1 MRIAVTIGTAL
12 LLVGALSGAGT
23 ADEPPKVIPLPEH
36 AAWQPGYFLLSRNT
50 RIAVR
55 DVAAAPVGEYLAAL
69 FRPPTGLPL
78 TFVEPGAPSGKQAIV
93 LALDSALTQEEGY
106 RLKVRPTGIEI
117 TARTPR
123 GLFYGVQTLRQLAP
137 IEIESPIAAAGVVWR
152 VPAVDVE
159 DAPRFA
165 YRGMHLD
172 VGRHF
177 FPVEFIKRYIDLLA
191 AYKLNTFHWHL
202 TEDQGWRIEIKKY
215 PRLTEV
221 GGRRQDTQTGYG
233 EDGRA
238 TFEGKPDAGFYTQDE
253 VREVVRYA
261 AARYVTVMPEIE
273 MPGHCVAA
281 LAAYPE
287 LACTP
292 GPFAVETRF
301 GVFDDVFCPTERTFT
316 FLEDVLTE
324 VMDLFPSRYVHV
336 GGDEVPK
343 ARWKASASAQEVMRK
358 QGFKDEEELQGY
370 FMRRISSFLEAHGR
384 KLVGWDEMLEGGL
397 APGVVV
403 MSWRGYEGGLK
414 AARQGHDVIMAPQLF
429 TYFDLQQG
437 DETKRAGG
445 GDLRLE
451 KVYAFDPVAAEMTPE
466 QAAHVLGG
474 QGNLWTEWL
483 KTPAEIEYM
492 LLPRLLALS
501 ETLWSPKASRD
512 WTSLAFRLPSH
523 LRRLD
528 LLKAEY
534 ARQFFRVRQ
543 QPDIDADGRYRVKMV
558 GNTEDPIFYT
568 LDGRAPDA
576 TASRYTAPLVLTGP
590 TTISAVAIREGQPLS
605 PPSTRTYVVNLATGH
620 TAQYTF
626 PFSPKFPSSR
636 EHALTTGLRGG
647 SSYTDGWQGFD
658 ACDFE
663 ATIDLGAAHP
673 VHHIETGF
681 MRHTPSWIMLPR
693 SVEFLVSED
702 GKEFRSVSKT
712 AVTDD
717 DRPPAPYVRNVVA
730 EFEPMSARFVRVR
743 AANYGP
749 LPAWH
754 PGAGNVGW
762 IFVDQVVVD

>member
-1 MRIAVTIGTAL
+1 VL
-12 LLVGALSGAGT
+12 LCAALSGAAT
-23 ADEPPKVIPLPEH
+23 HEPPQVIPLPAH
-36 AAWQPGYFLLSRNT
+36 TTWQSGAFVIGRTT
-50 RIAVR
+50 RIVPGSAEVVP
-55 DVAAAPVGEYLAAL
+55 VAEYLAGL
-69 FRPPTGLPL
+69 LRKPSGLPL
-78 TFVEPGAPSGKQAIV
+78 TIAKPGAVAAKQAIV
-93 LALDSALTQEEGY
+93 LSLDPAVAGDEAY
-106 RLKVRPTGIEI
+106 RLKVRPEGIEI
-117 TARTPR
+117 AARTPH

-137 IEIESPIAAAGVVWR
+137 VEVESPAAAAGVVWR
-152 VPAVDVE
+152 VPAVDIE

-221 GGRRQDTQTGYG
+221 GSRRKDTQSGFAEG
-233 EDGRA
+233 GGL
-238 TFEGKPDAGFYTQDE
+238 TFDGKPDAGFYTQDE

-261 AARYVTVMPEIE
+261 ASRHVTVMPEIE

-292 GPFAVETRF
+292 GPFEVETRF
-301 GVFDDVFCPTERTFT
+301 GVFDDVFCPTDKTFA
-316 FLEDVLTE
+316 FLEDVLSE
-324 VMDLFPSRYVHV
+324 VIDLFPSKYIHV

-343 ARWKASASAQEVMRK
+343 ARWKASAEAQEVMRRE
-358 QGFKDEEELQGY
+358 GFKDEEELQGY
-370 FMRRISSFLEAHGR
+370 FMRRISKFLESKGR

-403 MSWRGYEGGLK
+403 MSWRGHEGGLK
-414 AARQGHDVIMAPQLF
+414 AARQGHDVIMSPQLF

-451 KVYAFDPVAAEMTPE
+451 KVYTFDPVTPEMTPE

-474 QGNLWTEWL
+474 QANLWTEWL
-483 KTPAEIEYM
+483 KTPKDIEYM
-492 LLPRLLALS
+492 LLPRLLAVS
-501 ETLWSPKASRD
+501 ETLWSPAAERD
-512 WTSLAFRLPSH
+512 WSSFAFRLPSH

-528 LLKAEY
+528 LLQADY
-534 ARQFFRVRQ
+534 GRQFFRVRQ
-543 QPDIDADGRYRVKMV
+543 QPDIDADGKYRVKIV
-558 GNTEDPIFYT
+558 GNTQDPIVYT
-568 LDGRAPDA
+568 LDGTTPNA
-576 TASRYTAPLVLTGP
+576 TSPRYTEPLVLTKP
-590 TTISAVAIREGQPLS
+590 TTVTAFAIRDGKPLS
-605 PPSTRTYVVNLATGH
+605 PPSVRTYVVNLATGRAA
-620 TAQYTF
+620 TYTF

-658 ACDFE
+658 GTDFE
-663 ATIDLGAAHP
+663 ATIDLGTERPVAH
-673 VHHIETGF
+673 VETGF
-681 MRHTPSWIMLPR
+681 MRHVPSWIMLPR
-693 SVEFLVSED
+693 SVEFLVSAD
-702 GKEFRSVSKT
+702 GKEFRSVAK
-712 AVTDD
+712 APVTDD
-717 DRPPAPYVRNVVA
+717 DKPPAPYVRNVVA
-730 EFEPMSARFVRVR
+730 DFGPLQARYVRVR
-743 AANYGP
+743 ATNYGP

-754 PGAGNVGW
+754 PGAGNRPW
-762 IFVDQVVVD
+762 LFVDQVVVE